1 MGSWIAKSFKTDLP
15 VRKLAQPTVEVELNW
30 QVSKS
35 DNCYRNLQS
44 CCKNCGLNRPNQH
57 LQIWYRAK
65 KEKKV
70 VFCSTDWPYCFRPTA
85 SLSYHLRPSHCWT
98 FHGELSDAG
107 MCNMFLRRSNCRV
120 TSANI
125 SPCINLLLEFPC
137 CRCCVLFS
145 LQQHPH

>member
-1 MGSWIAKSFKTDLP
+1 MGSWIAKSFKT
-15 VRKLAQPTVEVELNW
+15 QPTVEVELNW

-35 DNCYRNLQS
+35 DNCYRDLQS

-57 LQIWYRAK
+57 LQIWCRAK
-65 KEKKV
+65 KEKKRL
-70 VFCSTDWPYCFRPTA
+70 CFVQLIGRIVLDQQLLRLITSVRPIA
-85 SLSYHLRPSHCWT
+85 GLSN
-98 FHGELSDAG
+98 GELSEAG

>member
-30 QVSKS
+30 QVSKC
-35 DNCYRNLQS
+35 DNCYKNLQS

-57 LQIWYRAK
+57 LQIWYWAK
-65 KEKKV
+65 KEKKFM
-70 VFCSTDWPYCFRPTA
+70 FCSTDWPYCFRPTA
-85 SLSYHLRPSHCWT
+85 SSSSHLRPSHCWT
-98 FHGELSDAG
+98 FHGKLSDAG

-120 TSANI
+120 TSASI

-145 LQQHPH
+145 LHPH